1 MSERNFLRKVA
12 EHITRETHF
21 VPLEGTTSDRYG
33 HKYGLIYP
41 FIHNHD
47 VYYSHSLDHGTRIIE
62 NKLRWYA
69 SHHYGVSEDEI
80 YDLITEYRKLVFE
93 RIELLQENE

>member
-12 EHITRETHF
+12 EHLTKGTHI
-21 VPLEGTTSDRYG
+21 VPLEGTARGRYG

-41 FIHNHD
+41 FMFNDD
-47 VYYSHSLDHGTRIIE
+47 VYYSHSLDHGTSIIE
-62 NKLRWYA
+62 NELRWYA
-69 SHHYGVSEDEI
+69 RDHYGVSEDEI
-80 YDLITEYRKLVFE
+80 YDLIAVYRKLVFE